1 MPRIPNITSDLATP
15 EVREVLEN
23 QTRAFGAPL
32 NSTMIYAYRPSI
44 LFGATA
50 LAKGIDDSALI
61 ETDLKNL
68 VSLKA
73 ALINGCPF

>member
-1 MPRIPNITSDLATP
+1 MARIPNITNEQATP
-15 EVREVLEN
+15 EVREVLER
-23 QTRAFGAPL
+23 QERAFGAPL
-32 NSTMIYAYRPSI
+32 NTSLIYGYRPSI

-50 LAKGIDDSALI
+50 LAQGIDESGLI
-61 ETDLKNL
+61 EPSLKDL